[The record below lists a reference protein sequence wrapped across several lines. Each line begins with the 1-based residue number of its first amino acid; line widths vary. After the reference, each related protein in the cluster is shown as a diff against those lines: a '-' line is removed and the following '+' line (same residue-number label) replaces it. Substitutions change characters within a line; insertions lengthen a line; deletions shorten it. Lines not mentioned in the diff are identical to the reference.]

1 MAAPTSYTNTLPR
14 QLRKTIVMAKL
25 ESTYNNTL
33 TPTFDPNTHAMWVEE
48 VQIDY
53 VSNNQTF
60 NALQPYMGAK
70 IEVSG
75 NDYMNISFKMPISQ
89 SPYVSRDK
97 MFGPLL
103 QAAGMKRTAVA
114 AAAGVLAKV
123 IYNPT
128 SNVTNA
134 NDSACF
140 AITYDRVRYL
150 FTGARGSIDIS
161 CMSNGLPAL
170 KWSGSAM
177 FEGAVDDLN
186 DTALFP
192 DDAIRNAPEFGLWN
206 PPRVV
211 NARNSSGIYINSTLD
226 LNTLTFDGGEL
237 YAHKG
242 LSVNLG
248 NQVTFDDR
256 LGGDRILITDRDVTG
271 AVQLDLSAN
280 REQVMRSR
288 VRNNTNLSLGFV
300 HGLKD
305 GLPIAGDTCV
315 IYGPSVQ
322 LINPK
327 IEDVNG
333 TMYTGFDLRFR
344 SLDKNNDATDNY
356 GDNELS
362 IIFA

>member
-1 MAAPTSYTNTLPR
+1 MAAPTSYTKTLPR
-14 QLRKTIVMAKL
+14 HLRKTFVMAKL
-25 ESTYNNTL
+25 EPTYNSTL
-33 TPTFDPNTHAMWVEE
+33 TPTFNPNNDALWVEDA
-48 VQIDY
+48 QFNY
-53 VSNNQTF
+53 TSNNQTF

-75 NDYMNISFKMPISQ
+75 NDYVDISLKVPISQ

-97 MFGPLL
+97 VFGPLL
-103 QAAGMKRTAVA
+103 QACGMKRTVIAE
-114 AAAGVLAKV
+114 AAGVLPKV
-123 IYNPT
+123 IYTPN

-140 AITYDRVRYL
+140 SYTMDRVRYL
-150 FTGARGSIDIS
+150 ATGARGTPKLSF
-161 CMSNGLPAL
+161 MSNGLPFL
-170 KWSGSAM
+170 DFNFKCM
-177 FEGAVDDLN
+177 FEGEVDDLN
-186 DTALFP
+186 LAPFT
-192 DDAIRNAPEFGLWN
+192 DADRNAPEFGLWN
-206 PPRVV
+206 PPIAV
-211 NARNSSGIYINSTLD
+211 NSRNSSGIYLGSTLN
-226 LNTLTFDGGEL
+226 LNTLTFDGGDL

-242 LSVNLG
+242 LSLDLG
-248 NQVTFDDR
+248 NQVAFDDR

-271 AVQLDLSAN
+271 NVQLDLSAA
-280 REQVMRSR
+280 REKVLRQH
-288 VRNNTNLSLGFV
+288 VRDNTNQSLGFI

-305 GLPIAGDTCV
+305 GVPIAGGTCV

-344 SLDKNNDATDNY
+344 SLEKNNDATDNY